1 MVLQEVG
8 YRILDSPS
16 DNLTIK
22 KLDNPLPV
30 RALLLDDFSRSS
42 KEFPVPV
49 ATKDLSNSIEGI

>member
-1 MVLQEVG
+1 MVQLKVG
-8 YRILDSPS
+8 YRMS
-16 DNLTIK
+16 DNLSDNPTIK
-22 KLDNPLPV
+22 KSDNPLPV